1 MCGRLDGIEEM
12 QQRQR
17 GDDTGH
23 PDSSTA
29 APLAFRVQRG
39 VKAESQ
45 TEQGAH
51 VPQQAGERRGVQMDP
66 GWIDAPPLGFLKR
79 PQQIHTQS
87 FEEQVQAHRKRE
99 QEQRDVEVIL

>member
-1 MCGRLDGIEEM
+1 M

-23 PDSSTA
+23 PDSSAA